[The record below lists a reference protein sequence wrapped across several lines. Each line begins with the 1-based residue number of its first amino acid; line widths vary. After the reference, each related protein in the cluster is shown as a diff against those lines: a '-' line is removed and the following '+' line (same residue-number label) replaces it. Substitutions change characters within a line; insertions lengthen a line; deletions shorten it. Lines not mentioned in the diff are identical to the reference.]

1 MIKFEKIKVN
11 ENLMDIVLCFAGKAI
26 NRVYN
31 DIKGKE
37 VLI

>member
-1 MIKFEKIKVN
+1 MIKFKKIKVN
-11 ENLMDIVLCFAGKAI
+11 ENLMDIVLCFEDKEI
-26 NRVYN
+26 NIVYN